1 MKNQIV
7 KDYLISIDYL
17 GENKVI
23 RSIEMRMYDD
33 EKVIYGVKYF
43 DYEVQKKR
51 QIAALVYL
59 KDYHKFVNKL
69 NRKDKLNNLNDVQNR
84 R

>member
-51 QIAALVYL
+51 QISALVYL

-69 NRKDKLNNLNDVQNR
+69 NRKDKLNNLNEISR
-84 R
+84 